1 MRTRAVLTY
10 LVIVCMILIAASRDR
25 AYDDPFIT
33 YRYAQNVRAGL
44 GFVYNP
50 GQRVLSTTTPLYT
63 LVLASLGL
71 VWSDLPALSNVIG
84 IVSLTVCGLFVYR
97 LGLALG
103 NARAGAIGAL
113 LFPLSPLMVSTI
125 GAETCFYTMLVVGAL
140 GLQSEQKY
148 GGAMVVAALATLTR
162 SDGVLVAGVLL
173 LDYIFR
179 HRRLPWSVA
188 LVYCFAIAPWYL
200 FSWVYFGSPF
210 PVTLLAK
217 QQQGQM
223 AISQSFAAGFRD
235 LLVSRLQ
242 SRWNLPGA
250 LLFLLGW
257 YTISTKA
264 SRWLLILA
272 WGCTYFVG
280 YLLLGVSRYFWYY
293 APLVPVGVVGVGMGV
308 SWLWTWCG
316 RRSPAVARVLLR
328 AALVAAVML
337 PQVRATVLASSYRD
351 PRASIYR
358 DVGTW
363 LAVNTPPDALV
374 GTLEV
379 GIIGYYAGRQMVD
392 FAGLIQP
399 EVAEQMTRDTTY
411 DDTAHWAVGTYSP
424 DYVVVNPSW
433 FPELMESY
441 VNVCCTNEMTFV
453 DESYDGEIVVY
464 ACSYD
469 G

>member
-10 LVIVCMILIAASRDR
+10 LGIVCIILIAVSRDR

-71 VWSDLPALSNVIG
+71 VWSDLPTLSNVIG
-84 IVSLTVCGLFVYR
+84 IVSLMVCGLFVYR
-97 LGLALG
+97 LGQASG

-113 LFPLSPLMVSTI
+113 LFPFSPLMVSTI
-125 GAETCFYTMLVVGAL
+125 GAETCFYTMLVLGAL
-140 GLQSEQKY
+140 CLQSEEKY
-148 GGAMVVAALATLTR
+148 GGAMLMAALATLTR
-162 SDGVLVAGVLL
+162 SDGVLVAGVLF
-173 LDYIFR
+173 LDYVLR
-179 HRRLPWSVA
+179 YRRLPWSAA
-188 LVYCFAIAPWYL
+188 LVYCLVIAPWYL
-200 FSWVYFGSPF
+200 FSWAYFGSPF

-235 LLVSRLQ
+235 LLVSRLR
-242 SRWNLPGA
+242 SCWSLPGT
-250 LLFLLGW
+250 LLLLLGW
-257 YTISTKA
+257 YTISAKA

-272 WGCTYFVG
+272 WGCTYFVA
-280 YLLLGVSRYFWYY
+280 YVLLGVSRYFWYY

-316 RRSPAVARVLLR
+316 RRSSAVAQSLLR
-328 AALVAAVML
+328 TALVAAAML
-337 PQVRATVLASSYRD
+337 PQVRATALASSYRD

-363 LAVNTPPDALV
+363 LAENTPPDALV

-399 EVAEQMTRDTTY
+399 AVAEQMTRDTTY
-411 DDTAHWAVGTYSP
+411 DDTAQWAVGTYSP
-424 DYVVVNPSW
+424 DYVVMNPSW
-433 FPELMESY
+433 FPELMESF
-441 VNVCCTNEMTFV
+441 VNVRCATEMTFV
-453 DESYDGEIVVY
+453 DDSYDGEIVVY